1 MKKVDFI
8 KMHGLGNDF
17 VIIEN
22 NIDIFKN
29 PKKEFLKKIGSRNH
43 GIGCDQILIIRK
55 YDKKIANLSI
65 YNNDGTEAGACGNG
79 VRCVASYLMK
89 KQNINEIIIKTVKE
103 ELNCWI
109 KGTVSYVNM
118 DKPKFKWSEIP
129 LLKESKNQLLNING
143 YQLYCLSM
151 GNPHGVIFFKNLDQL
166 NEVKIEE
173 IGPIIQNNINFPE
186 GINVEFATILR
197 DQTIRMKV
205 WERGAGK
212 TLACGSGA
220 CATLVAAHALK
231 ISPREN
237 DIILDGGKLN
247 INWLDNGDVI
257 MSGETKYVFE
267 GSFFYE

>member
-1 MKKVDFI
+1 MKKIDFI

-17 VIIEN
+17 VIIKN
-22 NIDIFKN
+22 NID
-29 PKKEFLKKIGSRNH
+29 FLKNSKTDFLRKIGSRNF
-43 GIGCDQILIIRK
+43 GIGCDQILIMNR
-55 YDKKIANLSI
+55 YNKKIVNLAI

-89 KQNINEIIIKTVKE
+89 KQSINKIIVKTRKE

-109 KGTVSYVNM
+109 KDSDSYVNM
-118 DKPKFKWSEIP
+118 GKPIFEWSEIP
-129 LLKESKNQLLNING
+129 LLKENKNQILNING
-143 YQLYCLSM
+143 YQLYCVSM
-151 GNPHGVIFFKNLDQL
+151 GNPHGVIFFKNLDQFKK
-166 NEVKIEE
+166 VKIEE

-197 DQTIRMKV
+197 DKTIRMKV

-220 CATLVAAHALK
+220 CATLVAAHELK
-231 ISPREN
+231 LSSRKNE
-237 DIILDGGKLN
+237 IILDGGKLN

-257 MSGETKYVFE
+257 MSGEVNHVFE
-267 GSFFYE
+267 GTFFYE